1 MRKDKHID
9 SSLVNDYQNG
19 NSAALVQLVKRWHK
33 DFCKKAF
40 FIVKDSEVAKD
51 VAQESWQ
58 TIIKKLDSL
67 KDASSFGSWALR
79 IVNNKAID
87 VLRVQSRLTKT
98 KSELKKVYEIEEPH
112 TENKELKNL
121 LLRGIQDLTVEQ
133 RQVIWLFYLN
143 EYTLSE
149 IAELLKIKKGTVKSR
164 LFHAREKLKIILKA
178 DNRHY

>member
-67 KDASSFGSWALR
+67 QDASSFGSWALR

-143 EYTLSE
+143 EYTL
-149 IAELLKIKKGTVKSR
+149 
-164 LFHAREKLKIILKA
+164 
-178 DNRHY
+178 

>member
-9 SSLVNDYQNG
+9 SGLVNDYQNE
-19 NSAALVQLVKRWHK
+19 NPAALVQLVERWHK
-33 DFCKKAF
+33 AFCKKAF

-51 VAQESWQ
+51 VAQESWK

-67 KDASSFGSWALR
+67 KDASSFGGWALR

-87 VLRVQSRLTKT
+87 VLRVQSRLTNT
-98 KSELKKVYEIEEPH
+98 KKELKRTSEIEEPY

-121 LLRGIQDLTVEQ
+121 LLTSIQSLSVEQ
-133 RQVIWLFYLN
+133 QQVVRLFYLN
-143 EYTLSE
+143 EYSLSE
-149 IAELLKIKKGTVKSR
+149 IAEMLQLKKGTVKSR

-178 DNRHY
+178 ENKHY